1 MKQLIL
7 LGYEFITVMLPSV
20 AVILVFRL
28 CRGKEQNRFHK
39 EHLIGCLIFSCYLF
53 ALLHITGAGTLYD
66 GFRYGLNSKL
76 INLIPFSDTNIDI
89 LGYFLNVVEEPEQ
102 NLFPQSQMK
111 NLEFLLDCANCNMN
125 NKLVITTHSPYIL
138 SYITLAAKV
147 FDLLKRGVPK
157 ERLENIVP
165 VQSAVDGNQVF
176 IYETQQDGSIKK
188 LESYDNLP
196 SDENLLNK
204 AMALGN
210 ELFAELLDLEQE
222 FCQ

>member
-89 LGYFLNVVEEPEQ
+89 LGYFLNVV
-102 NLFPQSQMK
+102 LFFPLGLMLPLLWAEFGNCKPVIFAGAALSLLVELSQLINNRATDVDDLILNTFGTFLGYLVYKLIRRTLKSKIPAEAGMK
-111 NLEFLLDCANCNMN
+111 TELILLISMPFLCRFFLFNEFGM
-125 NKLVITTHSPYIL
+125 
-138 SYITLAAKV
+138 AKYLYG
-147 FDLLKRGVPK
+147 F
-157 ERLENIVP
+157 
-165 VQSAVDGNQVF
+165 
-176 IYETQQDGSIKK
+176 
-188 LESYDNLP
+188 
-196 SDENLLNK
+196 
-204 AMALGN
+204 
-210 ELFAELLDLEQE
+210 
-222 FCQ
+222 